1 LWRFNEG
8 GDEMDG
14 IELYEYVIEIIS
26 PTAVLSG
33 TKLQKIDYIQR
44 NNKIEVID
52 ILRSLKDEESLS
64 LFEKRGYNLET
75 LHKLFEEKKLN
86 YKIKYTTEFTGS
98 SGKKVIGGEIFE
110 HIKSAG
116 RVYIPGSS
124 LKGAMRTALTRA
136 ANYDSKY
143 KKYLNE
149 KVAKLKV
156 SQDNRKTSYEFK
168 NIDTEIEER
177 IFGDPKSSPFKLI
190 SISDTSFVK
199 ADKLTVSEV
208 GVYRIPL
215 QNTTVQPILQLYVET
230 LPPGVKFKGK
240 FSRKY
245 KDLYKQNALVNEISI
260 LDKITEKIRE
270 SNDKLIEKE
279 LNAVKKNQ
287 KLKKF
292 YEDLREINHEKNTF
306 LLRLGFSTGY
316 LSKVAVSD
324 IDEQFI
330 SDLRDLVKIT
340 GNRMRIGSNFPA
352 TRKFVNDNT
361 GSPIQPLGWVKMVMW
376 SSK

>member
-1 LWRFNEG
+1 MKV
-8 GDEMDG
+8 GDEMSG

-26 PTAVLSG
+26 PTIVSSG

-44 NNKIEVID
+44 GNIIEVID
-52 ILRSLKDEESLS
+52 ILRSLKDEKSLS
-64 LFEKRGYNLET
+64 LFEKSGYNLEV
-75 LHKLFEEKKLN
+75 LHKSFEEKESD
-86 YKIKYTTEFTGS
+86 YKIKYTMEFTGTKGANI
-98 SGKKVIGGEIFE
+98 SGKGIVE
-110 HIKSAG
+110 HIKSVG
-116 RVYIPGSS
+116 KVYIPGSS

-292 YEDLREINHEKNTF
+292 YEKLREINNEKNTL

-330 SDLRDLVKIT
+330 SDLRELVRISN
-340 GNRMRIGSNFPA
+340 NRMRIGNNFPA
-352 TRKFVNDNT
+352 TKRFVNDDE
-361 GSPIQPLGWVKMVMW
+361 GSPAYPLGWVKMVMW